1 MRNVPLA
8 GTRPARPSAPL
19 AASSTPGQDRRPAR
33 RLRGWAVL
41 ALAAGLAACEAPP
54 TGPALE
60 GSSSASAEQ
69 QFVGLVNAHRAA
81 IGCPAL
87 AWEQRV
93 ADVAAR
99 HSRDMAVRAFFS
111 HTNPDGQDPWAR
123 LAAAGVRFSTGGE
136 NIAWG
141 QSSASEA
148 FRSWMNSAPHRRN
161 IENCALTHHG
171 VGVYEG
177 RWTNLFIRPL

>member
-1 MRNVPLA
+1 MRKLPLA
-8 GTRPARPSAPL
+8 GLRAVRSSAPL
-19 AASSTPGQDRRPAR
+19 AAATPDTPARRSSR
-33 RLRGWAVL
+33 RLRGWAAL
-41 ALAAGLAACEAPP
+41 ALALAVAACEAPP
-54 TGPALE
+54 TGPAPD
-60 GSSSASAEQ
+60 GSASASAEQ
-69 QFVGLVNAHRAA
+69 EFVSLVNAHRTS

-87 AWEQRV
+87 VWDARV
-93 ADVAAR
+93 AEVAAR
-99 HSRDMAVRAFFS
+99 HSRDMAVRSFFS

-123 LAAAGVRFSTGGE
+123 LAAAGIRYSTGGE

-148 FRSWMNSAPHRRN
+148 YRSWMNSAPHRRN

-177 RWTNLFIRPL
+177 RWTNVFIRPL

>member
-1 MRNVPLA
+1 MHDQQSGCLLA
-8 GTRPARPSAPL
+8 EGPSAPL
-19 AASSTPGQDRRPAR
+19 AASSSRNPDRRSAR

-41 ALAAGLAACEAPP
+41 ALAAGVAACEAAP

-69 QFVGLVNAHRAA
+69 QFVGLVNAHRAT

-87 AWEQRV
+87 AWDQRV

>member
-1 MRNVPLA
+1 
-8 GTRPARPSAPL
+8 
-19 AASSTPGQDRRPAR
+19 
-33 RLRGWAVL
+33 VL
-41 ALAAGLAACEAPP
+41 ALAAFAGACEALPV
-54 TGPALE
+54 GPSVE
-60 GSSSASAEQ
+60 GASSAAAEQ
-69 QFVGLVNAHRAA
+69 EFSAMVNAHRAT

-87 AWEQRV
+87 VWDARV
-93 ADVAAR
+93 AEVAAR
-99 HSRDMAVRAFFS
+99 HSRDMAARAFFS

-123 LAAAGVRFSTGGE
+123 LAAAGIRYSTGGE

-177 RWTNLFIRPL
+177 RWTDVFIRPL

>member
-1 MRNVPLA
+1 MRNSARA
-8 GTRPARPSAPL
+8 GLRSVRPSAPL
-19 AASSTPGQDRRPAR
+19 AADSTLSPNRRSVR

-41 ALAAGLAACEAPP
+41 ALAAFAAACEALPV
-54 TGPALE
+54 GPSVE
-60 GSSSASAEQ
+60 GSSSAAAEQ
-69 QFVGLVNAHRAA
+69 EFSAMVNAHRATL
-81 IGCPAL
+81 GCPPLVWDA
-87 AWEQRV
+87 RV
-93 ADVAAR
+93 AEVAAR
-99 HSRDMAVRAFFS
+99 HSRDMAVRSFFS

-123 LAAAGVRFSTGGE
+123 LAAAGIRYSTGGE

-148 FRSWMNSAPHRRN
+148 YRSWMNSAPHRRN

-177 RWTNLFIRPL
+177 RWTNVFIRPL

>member
-1 MRNVPLA
+1 MRNSALA
-8 GTRPARPSAPL
+8 RLRSVRPSAPFA
-19 AASSTPGQDRRPAR
+19 AASADTPTRRSVR
-33 RLRGWAVL
+33 RLRGRAVL
-41 ALAAGLAACEAPP
+41 ALAALSAACEGLPI
-54 TGPALE
+54 GPSLDA
-60 GSSSASAEQ
+60 SSSAAAEQ
-69 QFVGLVNAHRAA
+69 EFSAMVNAHRAA

-87 AWEQRV
+87 VWDARV
-93 ADVAAR
+93 AEVAAR
-99 HSRDMAVRAFFS
+99 HSRDMAVRAYFS

-123 LAAAGVRFSTGGE
+123 LAAAGIRFSTGGE

-177 RWTNLFIRPL
+177 RWTDLFIRPL

>member
-1 MRNVPLA
+1 MRNSARA
-8 GTRPARPSAPL
+8 GLRSVRSSAPL
-19 AASSTPGQDRRPAR
+19 AAASTDSLNRRSAR

-41 ALAAGLAACEAPP
+41 ALAAFAGACEALPL
-54 TGPALE
+54 GPSVE
-60 GSSSASAEQ
+60 GAASAAAEQ
-69 QFVGLVNAHRAA
+69 EFSAMVNAHRAT

-87 AWEQRV
+87 VWDARV
-93 ADVAAR
+93 AEVAAR
-99 HSRDMAVRAFFS
+99 HSRDMAVRAYFS

-123 LAAAGVRFSTGGE
+123 LAAAGIRYATGGE

-177 RWTNLFIRPL
+177 RWTDVFIRPL